1 MHLNLFYSFFLHVL
15 HILCDFS
22 KKKIIFS
29 CTKFQNFIF
38 ECANKFTFRMS
49 ANHISKDTQ
58 CLMYAGILVS
68 GMKILIGI
76 DIDTP

>member
-1 MHLNLFYSFFLHVL
+1 M
-15 HILCDFS
+15 FS
-22 KKKIIFS
+22 KDVFTFS

-38 ECANKFTFRMS
+38 DRAKKKSFRMS
-49 ANHISKDTQ
+49 ASRISKDTQ
-58 CLMYAGILVS
+58 CLLYAGILVS